1 MLKSAHLTTK
11 QMMILICFTAFGTI
25 FFTLPRMLAQASG
38 HSGWLSILLGGVM
51 VIPTFW
57 LITQI
62 GSSMQEK
69 SIIGYCLSLFGPVFG
84 RVYALLF
91 LLPVLF
97 FSAFIVR
104 ILAEI
109 IVSLV
114 LPETPL
120 ELVIILLL
128 ILRYYLALG
137 GMLSIARWGEII
149 APVIVVLFVTM
160 FALSMEN
167 VDLERI
173 EPFFNASFMD
183 IWKGALGICS
193 TFSELIVLL
202 YIYPQIKNKTHLFPA
217 LMWSMFMILCLFEV
231 TFLITMGT
239 YGNAFTQRLMFPI
252 IELVKDISIFEFI
265 EHLESPFLAVW
276 IFINVTKGTLMF
288 YACCVGS
295 RDWFGTIDIGNLMI
309 PISVIIFYISMIPD
323 NIYASI
329 ISFEIAKGV
338 TFCLYALVLLTILW
352 LAGKMKARR
361 TANGNT
367 A

>member
-1 MLKSAHLTTK
+1 MKSAHLTTK
-11 QMMILICFTAFGTI
+11 QMMILVCFISFGTI
-25 FFTLPRMLAQASG
+25 FFTLPRTLAQASG
-38 HSGWLSILLGGVM
+38 HSGWLSILIGSLM

-62 GSSMQEK
+62 GSAMQEM
-69 SIIGYCLSLFGPVFG
+69 SIIAYCLSLFGPVFG

-91 LLPVLF
+91 LLPLLF
-97 FSAFIVR
+97 FAAIIIR

-120 ELVIILLL
+120 ELVIIMLLV
-128 ILRYYLALG
+128 LRYYLAQG

-149 APVIVVLFVTM
+149 APVIVLMFVTM

-173 EPFFNASFMD
+173 EPFFSASLMEV
-183 IWKGALGICS
+183 WKGSLGICS
-193 TFSELIVLL
+193 TFSEMIVLL
-202 YIYPQIKNKTHLFPA
+202 YIYPQIKKKAQVLPA
-217 LMWSMFMILCLFEV
+217 LLWSMFIVLCLFEV

-239 YGNAFTQRLMFPI
+239 YGSAFTQRLMFPV
-252 IELVKDISIFEFI
+252 IELVKDIAIFEFI

-276 IFINVTKGTLMF
+276 IFINITKNSLLF

-309 PISVIIFYISMIPD
+309 PISIIIFYLSMIPD
-323 NIYASI
+323 NINASI
-329 ISFEIAKGV
+329 VSFEIAKGV
-338 TFCLYALVLLTILW
+338 TFWLYAFVLLTILW

-361 TANGNT
+361 TANEKP